1 MKQLI
6 QFQLNLLL
14 GIIIIIIIIII
25 GSTALHEPWLSSKA
39 SSTFPYLMP
48 NPCLLKS

>member
-14 GIIIIIIIIII
+14 GIIIIIIII

-39 SSTFPYLMP
+39 SSTFP
-48 NPCLLKS
+48 NSSLLKS